1 MTAVLTA
8 PARPAVPVL
17 LEPVLA
23 RTVRHR
29 TARGLNVVLLAR
41 PELPVLHLTVIAQ
54 AGGLRDPVAAPGL
67 AAMVQGMLREGT
79 PTRDR
84 PAVEET
90 LRRLGSDFEL
100 QLDWHAASISLGAAA
115 GDAVAAAELLLDLVA
130 APAFPPAALDGCRR
144 RLVSRDDGARRGPWE
159 LASRCLDQALFG
171 GGPYGRPLCGDAAS
185 LAELRR
191 EDLIRFH
198 SCHYRPEGSLLLAVG
213 RFQVGGTMEW
223 LEALAERLPTGQPE
237 AAPAAPTVSGL
248 PELAQRVVL
257 IDVPEARQTTLRLG
271 QLGIARHDP
280 DSDRLRLLAAILG
293 GTTESR
299 LNRRLREEL
308 GYTYQAQCLLL
319 PREPRSLFTI
329 AAAVRTDRAGEALRL
344 IDEEVRRLGREPVTP
359 DELGR
364 AQNRLAGILL
374 RSFQSHH
381 ETARQLRRWAVSGF
395 RERHFESYL
404 ERLFDSDPGRLRDL
418 ASRQIRPGAFV
429 IVAVGP
435 AANLRSQLEGL
446 GELTVARP
454 QDSNKLGERRYTRSS
469 SQGERR

>member
-8 PARPAVPVL
+8 PAQPAVPAL

-29 TARGLNVVLLAR
+29 TARGLNVVLLVR
-41 PELPVLHLTVIAQ
+41 PELPVAHLTVIAQ
-54 AGGLRDPVAAPGL
+54 AGALRDPVATPGL

-84 PAVEET
+84 PAVEEA
-90 LRRLGSDFEL
+90 LRRLGSDLEL

-115 GDAVAAAELLLDLVA
+115 GDAAAAAELLLDLVA
-130 APAFPPAALDGCRR
+130 APAFPAAALDGCRR
-144 RLVSRDDGARRGPWE
+144 RLVSRDNGIRRGPWE

-171 GGPYGRPLCGDAAS
+171 DGPYGRPLCGDAAS
-185 LAELRR
+185 LAELCR

-198 SCHYRPEGSLLLAVG
+198 RGHYGSEGSLLLAVG
-213 RFQVGGTMEW
+213 RFQVGGTMER
-223 LEALAERLPTGQPE
+223 LEALAERLPTGEPE
-237 AAPAAPTVSGL
+237 AAPATPVVPEVAP
-248 PELAQRVVL
+248 RVVL

-299 LNRRLREEL
+299 LNRRLREDL

-329 AAAVRTDRAGEALRL
+329 AAAVRSDRAGEALRL
-344 IDEEVRRLGREPVTP
+344 IDQEVRRLGREPVTP

-364 AQNRLAGILL
+364 AQNRLAGIFL
-374 RSFQSHH
+374 RSFQSHQ
-381 ETARQLRRWAVSGF
+381 ETALQLRRWAVSGF

-404 ERLFDSDPGRLRDL
+404 ERLFDSDPGRLCDL
-418 ASRQIRPGAFV
+418 AARQIRPGAFMT
-429 IVAVGP
+429 VAVGP
-435 AANLRSQLEGL
+435 AATLRPQLAGL

-454 QDSNKLGERRYTRSS
+454 QDWKQVGREAADEDLISRERR
-469 SQGERR
+469 